1 VVSILAHVLLPIVQV
16 EQVVLRSLGA
26 AVRVEQVL
34 EVLEDHMVAAAVA
47 AHPLVLL
54 ALRVL

>member
-34 EVLEDHMVAAAVA
+34 EVLEDHMVAVAAA